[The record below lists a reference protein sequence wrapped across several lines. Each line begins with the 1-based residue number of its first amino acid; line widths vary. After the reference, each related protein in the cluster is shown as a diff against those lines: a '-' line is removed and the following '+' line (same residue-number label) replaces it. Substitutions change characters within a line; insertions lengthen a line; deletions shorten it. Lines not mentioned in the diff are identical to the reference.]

1 MKPLPILLL
10 AASLFANVAFFTG
23 TLQSPLSTAGAA
35 APTSGTTSIRAGTD
49 PAKTIQTDPKE
60 FTAILKA
67 KNPDNMRDFLR
78 AAGLPKTTVNVL
90 VRQLI
95 WENYDVRLKALS
107 PKPDNSKPW
116 WKGGN
121 NDWYSITKEQRAELS
136 TLEREAEAEETRVLG
151 PDAHSCGFCQ
161 DPQLTFLGADKGKK
175 VQKIEKDYEDLIRE
189 VQQEMQG
196 IRLPSDDNKLKLLR
210 NEKKRD
216 LAAALTPQEQTE
228 YDLRMSPN
236 AKQLISQISQFD
248 CTEEEYRK
256 IFAIQ
261 KAYNDTQNLDAEGN
275 PLNPGADDQAKR
287 REDEKQLKEL
297 IKTALGTE
305 RFAEYKRSQSYEYQQ
320 LVAAGKRLALP
331 PETARQVYSLRDTV
345 ASESA
350 RIVDNPDLGVDQ
362 KKQLLADLAKT
373 TRSQVRARLGVE
385 GTDSYLENGSMS
397 WLNDVESG
405 NAVSFDPVTDY
416 ITTRSP

>member
-1 MKPLPILLL
+1 MKPLPILI
-10 AASLFANVAFFTG
+10 AASLLTNVAFFTG
-23 TLQSPLSTAGAA
+23 TLRSPLATAGEA
-35 APTSGTTSIRAGTD
+35 APTTGTTASRAGTG
-49 PAKTIQTDPKE
+49 PAKAIQAVPKDLAE
-60 FTAILKA
+60 ILKA
-67 KNPDNMRDFLR
+67 KNPDSFRDFLR
-78 AAGLPKTTVNVL
+78 AAGLPESTVKSIVAG
-90 VRQLI
+90 LI
-95 WENYDVRLKALS
+95 WENYHIRSNALS
-107 PKPDNSKPW
+107 PKLDPSKPW

-151 PDAHSCGFCQ
+151 PDAHTRWQ
-161 DPQLTFLGADKGKK
+161 DPQLTFLSADKRKK
-175 VQKIEKDYEDLIRE
+175 VEGIEKDYEDLIQK
-189 VQQEMQG
+189 VQHEMQDF
-196 IRLPSDDNKLKLLR
+196 RLTSDDEKIKLLMA
-210 NEKKRD
+210 EKKRD
-216 LAAALTPQEQTE
+216 IAAALTPQEQTE

>member
-136 TLEREAEAEETRVLG
+136 TQIGRASCRERVFEAV
-151 PDAHSCGFCQ
+151 
-161 DPQLTFLGADKGKK
+161 
-175 VQKIEKDYEDLIRE
+175 
-189 VQQEMQG
+189 
-196 IRLPSDDNKLKLLR
+196 
-210 NEKKRD
+210 
-216 LAAALTPQEQTE
+216 
-228 YDLRMSPN
+228 
-236 AKQLISQISQFD
+236 
-248 CTEEEYRK
+248 
-256 IFAIQ
+256 
-261 KAYNDTQNLDAEGN
+261 
-275 PLNPGADDQAKR
+275 
-287 REDEKQLKEL
+287 
-297 IKTALGTE
+297 
-305 RFAEYKRSQSYEYQQ
+305 
-320 LVAAGKRLALP
+320 
-331 PETARQVYSLRDTV
+331 
-345 ASESA
+345 
-350 RIVDNPDLGVDQ
+350 
-362 KKQLLADLAKT
+362 
-373 TRSQVRARLGVE
+373 
-385 GTDSYLENGSMS
+385 
-397 WLNDVESG
+397 
-405 NAVSFDPVTDY
+405 
-416 ITTRSP
+416 